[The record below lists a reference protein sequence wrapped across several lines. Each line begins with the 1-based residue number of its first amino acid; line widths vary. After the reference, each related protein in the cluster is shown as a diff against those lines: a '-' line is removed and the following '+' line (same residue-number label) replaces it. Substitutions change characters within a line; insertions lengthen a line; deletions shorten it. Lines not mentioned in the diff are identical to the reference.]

1 VLSGDPLRT
10 FARIARLVLRLVAAE
25 ERSDYLFDVLASAHE
40 ALFGASRDALPTI
53 ELVSVARILYAL
65 GYLSAEALGDA
76 LFVDAAFGADRLAH
90 AETARALSQVDVVL
104 NALHG
109 GVGENGSVQRIL
121 ERAGIPYA
129 GARAHAAA
137 LSYNKSLAREALRAA
152 GVRMPEAIGFTLS
165 DEIPTAQMARDVFAR
180 FGPPYV
186 LKPSAEG
193 GGHGIVIAP
202 TIVDLPIMLADLL
215 ETFGSVV
222 VEQFVHGRE
231 SVVALIDDFRGEEL
245 YALPPLRVVLPEG
258 EHILHTG
265 ARETARL
272 MPQSDFSHTEKQD
285 LRPSIVHPGPRGFP
299 LRVDCRRQSRTL
311 AIAKSELSC
320 CVQSALLRCHPWS
333 RYRARAE

>member
-1 VLSGDPLRT
+1 MTRT
-10 FARIARLVLRLVAAE
+10 TVGVLRGGTSSEYDLSLKTGATMLENLPE
-25 ERSDYLFDVLASAHE
+25 ERYDV
-40 ALFGASRDALPTI
+40 RDIFIDRSGMWHRRGMPT
-53 ELVSVARILYAL
+53 
-65 GYLSAEALGDA
+65 DP
-76 LFVDAAFGADRLAH
+76 
-90 AETARALSQVDVVL
+90 ARALSQVDVVL

-137 LSYNKSLAREALRAA
+137 LSYNKSLARETLRAA

-215 ETFGSVV
+215 ETFGSVI
-222 VEQFVHGRE
+222 VEQFVQGRE

-258 EHILHTG
+258 ERILHTG

-285 LRPSIVHPGPRGFP
+285 LM
-299 LRVDCRRQSRTL
+299 
-311 AIAKSELSC
+311 AIARAAHRALSMSHFSRADIMVTARGVPYLLEVNATPKLYPGAALPGMLESVGSSVREFLEHQIEL
-320 CVQSALLRCHPWS
+320 
-333 RYRARAE
+333 ARRS